1 MTYDFLINIKKPN
14 YSFADQISQLLYV
27 FAIVAFSFFFYQN
40 HKAWFVY
47 LPVIIAIIICW
58 IFSLLKRKKTGKAYF
73 RFGLMIA
80 VIGWLV
86 VPQRNIFMAVLYAIA
101 AILEKQVKFPEQ
113 IGFSETE
120 ISFNSFPKRT
130 IQWDEVSN
138 IIIKDGLITI
148 DKRNNKIYQ
157 KEIEGYVTK
166 DVEDEFNEFCRKQ
179 IAVNSK
185 GN

>member
-1 MTYDFLINIKKPN
+1 
-14 YSFADQISQLLYV
+14 
-27 FAIVAFSFFFYQN
+27 
-40 HKAWFVY
+40 
-47 LPVIIAIIICW
+47 
-58 IFSLLKRKKTGKAYF
+58 
-73 RFGLMIA
+73 MIA